1 MWSMW
6 HHAKATANA
15 KGNNCYKIIIIIFV
29 ERRGKK
35 CATIQIFS

>member
-6 HHAKATANA
+6 QHAKAKA
-15 KGNNCYKIIIIIFV
+15 KGNNCYKIIIIIIFV